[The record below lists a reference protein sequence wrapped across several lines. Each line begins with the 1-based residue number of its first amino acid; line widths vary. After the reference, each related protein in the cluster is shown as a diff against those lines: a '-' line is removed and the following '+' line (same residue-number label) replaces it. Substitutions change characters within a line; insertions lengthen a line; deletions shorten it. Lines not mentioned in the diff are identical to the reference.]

1 MANANAVIIR
11 KAKLYPRPSLHNLL
25 HNSGLIL
32 ATYWIKSVVN
42 IKQAPKIKNQEEAIK
57 IWDKWIII
65 LRERY
70 KKNNKNK
77 RELRSDAI
85 IIEEGLIVI
94 GRDVVA
100 NENQIIQISND
111 FIKKF
116 EQDNNTNILHASYH
130 NHEGHIDNDEKEVIN
145 RHIHFLFANVSKD
158 GKMIRR
164 NWKRDYLK
172 KLQDDI
178 YEISKKYIQNIERGK
193 EAKYEQKNINGKIV
207 NVNIKKHIHP
217 RVYRLMK
224 EQETLRNRIIKEYE
238 EAIENKNNE
247 ISNKNI
253 QIEQLVEKNEKMET
267 EIYSKF
273 KFKDTD
279 DYITFNFLFK
289 SYKKKYEEQNAKFI
303 EQRKLLKK
311 ISKFI
316 EKHQLYSDINI
327 DILDFIKNQNEQVE
341 GLEIASRKFFY
352 ENCLLR
358 NKIKSL
364 ESSDIKNYKSQVY
377 NNEDSYYND
386 FDNSISIT

>member
-158 GKMIRR
+158 GKMIWR

-193 EAKYEQKNINGKIV
+193 EAKYEQKNINV
-207 NVNIKKHIHP
+207 V
-217 RVYRLMK
+217 V
-224 EQETLRNRIIKEYE
+224 IIIYFS
-238 EAIENKNNE
+238 KN
-247 ISNKNI
+247 
-253 QIEQLVEKNEKMET
+253 
-267 EIYSKF
+267 
-273 KFKDTD
+273 
-279 DYITFNFLFK
+279 
-289 SYKKKYEEQNAKFI
+289 
-303 EQRKLLKK
+303 
-311 ISKFI
+311 
-316 EKHQLYSDINI
+316 
-327 DILDFIKNQNEQVE
+327 
-341 GLEIASRKFFY
+341 
-352 ENCLLR
+352 
-358 NKIKSL
+358 
-364 ESSDIKNYKSQVY
+364 
-377 NNEDSYYND
+377 
-386 FDNSISIT
+386 